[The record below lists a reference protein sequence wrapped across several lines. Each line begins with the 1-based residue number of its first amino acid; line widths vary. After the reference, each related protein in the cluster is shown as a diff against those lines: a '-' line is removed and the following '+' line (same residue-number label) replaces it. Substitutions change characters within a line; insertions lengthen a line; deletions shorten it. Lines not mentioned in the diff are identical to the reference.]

1 MVVTSDICTSSP
13 EGTGVCIFWDRAE
26 PLFETTLT
34 DVCCSGWSV
43 FYGAGLWSSVSVS
56 EHMCPLWALLLQI
69 IGKGGSSVRQ
79 TSAQNKRWMIFFV
92 LFCFHGTRCFPTAR
106 CLRLNA
112 WVVFFFFMWL
122 CCVCVLSDWR
132 KMWGSVMSEWCFSVK
147 LGNLMTHVAKT
158 SPSESLIRPL
168 HFLPLFAWCKLS
180 PKLNGCDFSF
190 LQFIVACVIYWDHLF
205 NLCLIYFMGWPDPQK
220 GFSKI

>member
-1 MVVTSDICTSSP
+1 MCVAVVGQFSMVLACGVQCLSVNTCVPCELCCFKSLARGVHQSDRHQHKTR
-13 EGTGVCIFWDRAE
+13 D
-26 PLFETTLT
+26 
-34 DVCCSGWSV
+34 GW
-43 FYGAGLWSSVSVS
+43 
-56 EHMCPLWALLLQI
+56 
-69 IGKGGSSVRQ
+69 
-79 TSAQNKRWMIFFV
+79 FF
-92 LFCFHGTRCFPTAR
+92 LFCFVFMGHVAFPQQGVFD
-106 CLRLNA
+106 LMLELF
-112 WVVFFFFMWL
+112 FFFFMWL